1 LKPGIEIYNN
11 NEPIINHS
19 IRQAANR
26 NFLRL
31 GMDTFKNTFKTP
43 SNIFQGHEI
52 VEIISFGGLM
62 PILKAWKLEAKWMKG
77 KSAGKLGKARSFQ
90 PMVSCNLQNKTSPL
104 EQVGLSG
111 NMVSPNLMLHD
122 S

>member
-1 LKPGIEIYNN
+1 
-11 NEPIINHS
+11 
-19 IRQAANR
+19 
-26 NFLRL
+26 
-31 GMDTFKNTFKTP
+31 
-43 SNIFQGHEI
+43 
-52 VEIISFGGLM
+52 M